1 MFVFLA
7 LMSLRSLFMVKV
19 GIDAMGFYTS
29 QYYLDLK
36 TLASARGVDV
46 NKYVVGLGQHKMA
59 VMSPDEDIVTMAA
72 DAGHRVLRHI
82 DKNKIELLL
91 FATESGTDQSKA
103 AGIFVH
109 RLLNLP
115 ARCRVVELKQ
125 ACYSATAGLQL
136 ALPMLRENPDKLVLL
151 IASDVARYGLH
162 SAGESSQG
170 GGAVAMVLSANP
182 RLLEIEPESGFN
194 TEDVMDF
201 WRPNYRDEA
210 LVDGKYSCEVYLRLV
225 QKTWEQYS
233 ALSNRTY
240 FDHSHFCYHVPV
252 PKLVEKAHQCL
263 LKMNGLPKLSAAEVE
278 AQLGPSLHYGRVIGN
293 CYSAA
298 LYLSLISLLENTH
311 ESMAGKR
318 IGFYSYGSGCVAE
331 FFSGV
336 VQPHYQK
343 QLDMAYHQQLL
354 EKRTPL
360 LQEEYE
366 SFYTFSMPVDGSS
379 VTVSAYQKG
388 KFRLAAFKEHKRI
401 YEAIDDE

>member
-1 MFVFLA
+1 
-7 LMSLRSLFMVKV
+7 MVKV

-46 NKYVVGLGQHKMA
+46 NKYVIGLGQHKMS

-72 DAGHRVLRHI
+72 DAGHRVLRHT

-125 ACYSATAGLQL
+125 ACYSATAGLQM
-136 ALPMLRENPDKLVLL
+136 ALPMLRENPDKQVLL
-151 IASDVARYGLH
+151 IASDVARYGLN

-170 GGAVAMVLSANP
+170 GGAVAMILSANP

-233 ALSNRTY
+233 LLSNRT
-240 FDHSHFCYHVPV
+240 FSDHDYFCYHVPV

-263 LKMNGLPKLSAAEVE
+263 LKMNGIPKLSASEVE
-278 AQLGPSLHYGRVIGN
+278 AQLGPSLRYGRVIGN

-311 ESMAGKR
+311 ESMSGKR

-336 VQPHYQK
+336 VQADYHK
-343 QLDMAYHQQLL
+343 QLDIAYHQQLL
-354 EKRTPL
+354 EKRTSL

-366 SFYTFSMPVDGSS
+366 SFYTFPTPVDGSAI
-379 VTVSAYQKG
+379 TIEAYQKG
-388 KFRLAAFKEHKRI
+388 RFRLAAFKEHKRI
-401 YEAIDDE
+401 YEALDDE

>member
-1 MFVFLA
+1 
-7 LMSLRSLFMVKV
+7 MVKV

-29 QYYLDLK
+29 QYYLDLQ
-36 TLASARGVDV
+36 TLATARGVDV
-46 NKYVVGLGQHKMA
+46 DKYVIGLGQHRMS

-72 DAGHRVLRHI
+72 NAGHRVLRDI
-82 DKNKIELLL
+82 DKNEIELLL

-136 ALPMLRENPDKLVLL
+136 ALPLLRENPNKKVLL
-151 IASDVARYGLH
+151 IASDIARYGLH
-162 SAGESSQG
+162 SVGESSQG
-170 GGAVAMVLSANP
+170 GAAVAMVLSANP
-182 RLLEIEPESGFN
+182 RMLEIEPESGFN

-201 WRPNYRDEA
+201 WRPNYKDEA

-225 QKTWEQYS
+225 QKTWEQYT
-233 ALSNRTY
+233 ALSNRT
-240 FDHSHFCYHVPV
+240 FSDHAHFCYHVPV

-263 LKMNGLPKLSAAEVE
+263 LKFNGLPRLSATEIE
-278 AQLGPSLHYGRVIGN
+278 SQLKPSLLYGRVIGN

-298 LYLSLISLLENTH
+298 LYLSLISLLENKKTSL
-311 ESMAGKR
+311 EGKR

-331 FFSGV
+331 FFSGIV
-336 VQPHYQK
+336 RPQYQER
-343 QLDMAYHQQLL
+343 LDTAFHQHLL

-366 SFYTFSMPVDGSS
+366 AFYAFAQPTDGRT
-379 VTVSAYQKG
+379 VTLDTHQKG
-388 KFRLAAFKEHKRI
+388 LFRLAAFKEHKRI
-401 YEAIDDE
+401 YEALGDE